1 MPELPEVETIARDLR
16 AAGLPGRVFSCAQV
30 SWPRAVAEPAV
41 DEFCRRLAGR
51 RIAGVGRRGKFLV
64 IALCGGGELL
74 LHLRMSGRLELCGP
88 EAARLPHEHV
98 VFRFRDGG
106 ELRFHDTRKFGRL
119 YLTEDAGRILG
130 RLGPEPLGAS
140 FTAASFFRALKA
152 HRRRIKPLLLDQG
165 FLAGLG
171 NIYTDEALWE
181 AGIHPGRPADTLS
194 APEAA
199 RLHRAIRRVL
209 RRGLNNLGTSLGTGQ
224 ANYYSVGGRRGRN
237 ADALRVFRR
246 TGEPCPRC
254 RSPIV
259 RIVLGGRGTHF
270 CPACQPEAP

>member
-16 AAGLPGRVFSCAQV
+16 AAGLVGRVLACARV
-30 SWPRAVAEPAV
+30 YWPRSVAEPEV
-41 DEFCRRLAGR
+41 EEFCRRLAGR

-64 IALCGGGELL
+64 FALGGGGELL
-74 LHLRMSGRLELCGP
+74 LHLRMSGRLELCRPG
-88 EAARLPHEHV
+88 AARRPHEHV
-98 VFRFRDGG
+98 VLRFEDGG

-130 RLGPEPLGAS
+130 RIGPEPLEAS
-140 FTAASFFRALKA
+140 FTAAWLIRALRPR
-152 HRRRIKPLLLDQG
+152 RRRIKPLLLDQG

-181 AGIHPGRPADTLS
+181 AGIHPGRRADTLS
-194 APEAA
+194 AAEAA

-209 RRGLNNLGTSLGTGQ
+209 RRGLDNLGTSLGTGK

-254 RSPIV
+254 RTPIA
-259 RIVLGGRGTHF
+259 RILLGGRGTHF
-270 CPACQPEAP
+270 CPTCQPEAT